1 MLLKGFTALA
11 FLIGKVVE
19 IGLTLLF
26 LMLFTLPFFIY
37 FFIRKLFTGKNVF
50 VKESVYGK
58 HAAVIKVV
66 YFNSTKYYL
75 RNPPLF
81 FYILRGRL
89 QLVGPSIK
97 KVIPGKDENWDVN
110 IFSKKPGIFNLWF
123 IWESSRIPGKDRKT
137 ADLEY
142 IAKKNLIYDFLLIFK
157 SIPAFFYYQDSREFK
172 HSIDLLGVD
181 FLNIDMAEAID
192 IIDKSISKKRKSSF
206 FFVNPDCF
214 NKTFKD
220 EAYLKVLKGADYIF
234 PDGIGITIACKM
246 IKNPL
251 KENINGTDMFPLLCE
266 LAVKKDYSI
275 YLLGAEPGIAEIV
288 KKNSEKKYPGIRI
301 VGFRDGYFDRDLET
315 GQIISRIN
323 KLQPDILLVA
333 FGAPA
338 QEKWISRHKAEIQS
352 YALLGVG
359 GLFDFYSGKNK
370 RAPRWMREIGLEWVY
385 RMMQEPGRMWK
396 RYLFGNPLFLY
407 RVRKWK
413 RKQSSLR

>member
-1 MLLKGFTALA
+1 M
-11 FLIGKVVE
+11 
-19 IGLTLLF
+19 
-26 LMLFTLPFFIY
+26 
-37 FFIRKLFTGKNVF
+37 
-50 VKESVYGK
+50 
-58 HAAVIKVV
+58 IKVV

-75 RNPPLF
+75 RNLPLF

-97 KVIPGKDENWDVN
+97 KVKPGKDESEDNN
-110 IFSKKPGIFNLWF
+110 IYHGNPGIFNLWF
-123 IWESSRIPGKDRKT
+123 IWESSRIPGKDQKV

-142 IAKKNLIYDFLLIFK
+142 IAKKNLFYDLLLIFK

-172 HSIDLLGVD
+172 QTINLLGVD
-181 FLNIDMAEAID
+181 FLNIDMAEALD
-192 IIDKSISKKRKSSF
+192 IIDKSVLKKQKSSF
-206 FFVNPDCF
+206 FFANPDCI

-234 PDGIGITIACKM
+234 PDGIGIIIACKM

-288 KKNSEKKYPGIRI
+288 KENSEKKYPGIRI
-301 VGFRDGYFDRDLET
+301 IGFRDGYFDRNLET

-352 YALLGVG
+352 YAILGVG

-370 RAPRWMREIGLEWVY
+370 RAPRCMREIGLEWVY
-385 RMMQEPGRMWK
+385 RIMQEPGRMWK

>member
-1 MLLKGFTALA
+1 V
-11 FLIGKVVE
+11 ISGKE
-19 IGLTLLF
+19 E
-26 LMLFTLPFFIY
+26 
-37 FFIRKLFTGKNVF
+37 TGD
-50 VKESVYGK
+50 S
-58 HAAVIKVV
+58 
-66 YFNSTKYYL
+66 
-75 RNPPLF
+75 
-81 FYILRGRL
+81 
-89 QLVGPSIK
+89 
-97 KVIPGKDENWDVN
+97 N
-110 IFSKKPGIFNLWF
+110 IFSEKPGIFNLWF
-123 IWESSRIPGKDRKT
+123 IWESSRIPVKDKKA

-142 IAKKNLIYDFLLIFK
+142 IAKKNLIYDLLLIFK
-157 SIPAFFYYQDSREFK
+157 SIPASFYYQDSREFK
-172 HSIDLLGVD
+172 HSIHLLGID
-181 FLNIDMAEAID
+181 FLNIDMTEAID
-192 IIDKSISKKRKSSF
+192 IIDNSVSKKEKSSF

-266 LAVKKDYSI
+266 RAVKKDYSI

-288 KKNSEKKYPGIRI
+288 KENTEKKYPGIRI
-301 VGFRDGYFDRDLET
+301 VGFRDGYFDHDQET
-315 GQIISRIN
+315 GPIISRIN

-338 QEKWISRHKAEIQS
+338 QEKWISRHKAKIQA
-352 YALLGVG
+352 YAILGVG

-385 RMMQEPGRMWK
+385 RITQEPGRMWK

-413 RKQSSLR
+413 KKKKREKSASDSFFY